1 MDLADLAIFVEA
13 VQAGSL
19 AGAGRRLGINAMAA
33 SRRLAA
39 LEAEIGVRL
48 IHRTTR
54 SFAPTADGE
63 IFLPHAIAML
73 EEQSTALAALRP
85 SGAGISGMLRI
96 TASAAFGRKV
106 VAPMIPALMQ
116 ANPDLHVDLLL
127 SDDQID
133 IVAQG
138 IDVAVRIAKLRDN
151 QLIARKLADNPRW
164 LCASPDYIERHGIPR
179 TLGALSDHECL
190 VSTGTS
196 HWVFSQDGKTVRR
209 RVSGKFTGSSIEAL
223 HQVCLGGLGIANLSS
238 WDVKEAV
245 ESGRLHHIMLE
256 DAEPEPLAIWA
267 VYPTARLVPAKV
279 RIFIEALDRVLNSA
293 RHTKT

>member
-1 MDLADLAIFVEA
+1 MDLADLGIFVEA

-48 IHRTTR
+48 VHRTTR
-54 SFAPTADGE
+54 SFAPTPEGE
-63 IFLPHAIAML
+63 TFFPHAMAML

-85 SGAGISGMLRI
+85 SGAGISGTLRI

-106 VAPMIPALMQ
+106 VAPMIPTLMRP
-116 ANPDLHVDLLL
+116 NPDLQVDLLI

-133 IVAQG
+133 IVGQG

-164 LCASPDYIERHGIPR
+164 LCASPDYIERSGAPR
-179 TLGALSDHECL
+179 TLAELSDHECL
-190 VSTGTS
+190 VSTGAS
-196 HWVFSQDGKTVRR
+196 HWNFVQDGKSLRR
-209 RVSGKFTGSSIEAL
+209 RITGKFTASSIEAL
-223 HQVCLGGLGIANLSS
+223 HQVCAGGLGLAILSH
-238 WDVKEAV
+238 WDVKDAV
-245 ESGRLHHIMLE
+245 ESGRLCRIELE

-279 RIFIEALDRVLNSA
+279 RAFIEALDRVLNPGAHA
-293 RHTKT
+293 RV